1 MGGSNFSINWPSDSR
16 PASVITPFNA
26 TTGAVAIAAPAG
38 AKIKAGV
45 AGKVTSASGSVVQ
58 IASGVF
64 TVAYS
69 NLKNLAVTAGQD
81 VAADAL
87 IGESAGPDSI
97 AVTVYQ
103 AVDPTPMLVQ
113 PSAAPA
119 GTSTG
124 TGTTPT
130 PTTGTKLYVVPTTSG
145 VRIRETPVDGKPVSQ
160 AGTLDILEVIEDAT
174 AAKAKIGADGQW
186 INIKK
191 LDGTVGY
198 SSAQFLQL
206 YNGPIPVPA
215 PTPSVPA
222 DVKDLLGM
230 NLDMHNP
237 LGHPSPDRLKGVGWI
252 RVKFNV
258 SFDPEKQG
266 NAQYGNTDIDK
277 AFSRMKPFLKQYTDT
292 GIQVLMV
299 FTHQLYGEGAGYN
312 WPQMDTG
319 RWNEFIP
326 KYADFAKRTAKL
338 FAGTGLVHAYQI
350 WNEQDTPPAI
360 ARAAVPI
367 PAKDYGNMLT
377 QTIRAIRSVD
387 STTPIVT
394 GGHTTGPDAGGAYA
408 RATLAAMPSDVRP
421 DGISSH
427 PYGRGVKGHKFSN
440 FGALD
445 EEIRKY
451 SAILPGKPVWF
462 TEWGVLDRQG
472 DTGIAGDVG
481 DYAAGFLNVIKSQFS
496 GQVAAAMWYAWAD
509 GMDNGYG
516 FVDSGDKPKTALLG
530 KVIK

>member
-1 MGGSNFSINWPSDSR
+1 MGGSGFSIIWPSDAR
-16 PASVITPFNA
+16 PANITTPFNP
-26 TTGAVAIAAPAG
+26 TTGALAISALAG
-38 AKIKAGV
+38 TKIKAGV
-45 AGKVTSASGSVVQ
+45 AGKVTAASGSTVQ
-58 IASGVF
+58 IASGLY
-64 TVAYS
+64 TLLYG
-69 NLKNLAVTAGQD
+69 NLKNLAVQAGQD
-81 VAADAL
+81 VAADAQ
-87 IGESAGPDSI
+87 IGESVGPDSI
-97 AVTVYQ
+97 TLTVYQ
-103 AVDPTPMLVQ
+103 AVDSTPMLVQ
-113 PSAAPA
+113 PSTPQTGAPKDA
-119 GTSTG
+119 
-124 TGTTPT
+124 P
-130 PTTGTKLYVVPTTSG
+130 KLYVVPTQSG
-145 VRIRETPVDGKPVSQ
+145 VRIREKPVDGKPISQ
-160 AGTLDILEVIEDAT
+160 AGTLDILEVIEAAD
-174 AAKAKIGADGQW
+174 AAKAKIGVEGQW

-191 LDGTVGY
+191 QDGTTGF
-198 SSAQFLQL
+198 SAGQFLQL
-206 YNGPIPVPA
+206 YDGPTPVPA
-215 PTPSVPA
+215 PTPAIPV

-237 LGHPSPDRLKGVGWI
+237 LGHPSPDRLKGIGWI

-258 SFDPEKQG
+258 SFDPDKQG
-266 NAQYGNTDIDK
+266 NARYGNTDIDK
-277 AFSRMKPFLKQYTDT
+277 TYNRMKPWLKTYTDA
-292 GIQVLMV
+292 GIKVLMV
-299 FTHQLYGEGAGYN
+299 FTHQLYGEGAGYS
-312 WPQMDTG
+312 WPQMDSG

-338 FAGTGLVHAYQI
+338 FAGSGLVHAYQI

-387 STTPIVT
+387 ATTPIIT

-408 RATLAAMPSDVRP
+408 RATLAVMPSDVRP

-451 SAILPGKPVWF
+451 AAVLPGKPVWF

-472 DTGIAGDVG
+472 DTGLAGDVG
-481 DYAAGFLNVIKSQFS
+481 DYAAGFLNIIKSQFS

-516 FVDSGDKPKTALLG
+516 FVDAGDKPKTALLS